1 MWTQS
6 LELGRNSCVVV
17 AVSSVRAVTL
27 AGLGFRRRLNDFSFL
42 SLGVKVTLSFFG
54 GISTI

>member
-6 LELGRNSCVVV
+6 LELGRNSCVV

-42 SLGVKVTLSFFG
+42 SLGVKVTLSSFG
-54 GISTI
+54 GISTL